1 MPPIRKDFTFFQ
13 HYFVFKNFTSNFPFC
28 LGIYRY
34 MQKVNNYPHKTFVWG
49 LMMILHVM
57 ACAQS
62 GSDDG
67 VTPPPNMMAPFS
79 SAEIAGDIQT
89 SDIQES
95 SGIVASRAH
104 ASALWTH
111 NDSGGEP
118 KIYLISTTGEGMGT
132 YYLEGAQN
140 RDWEDIAI
148 GPGPQP
154 DVNYI

>member
-1 MPPIRKDFTFFQ
+1 
-13 HYFVFKNFTSNFPFC
+13 
-28 LGIYRY
+28 
-34 MQKVNNYPHKTFVWG
+34 
-49 LMMILHVM
+49 MMILHVV

-67 VTPPPNMMAPFS
+67 VTPLPNTKAPFS
-79 SAEIAGDIQT
+79 LPEIAGDIQT

-118 KIYLISTTGEGMGT
+118 KIYPISTTGEGMGT
-132 YYLEGAQN
+132 FFLEGAQN

-154 DVNYI
+154 DVNYIYV